1 MRIQTFS
8 IVIGTK
14 ACNASCP
21 FCISK
26 QTGFFGT
33 PIKVNWRNFA
43 IACKLAQK
51 AETTTVLLTG
61 KGEPTL
67 YPDHVTETL
76 KALQDYNFPLI
87 EIQTNGLTI
96 AEGKVTDEMLKR
108 WYDLGLTTIALSVV
122 HWDADRNKEI
132 YCPKGTHYDLAAVIA
147 KLQGIGFSVRVCA
160 MFINGFIDNP
170 EKVQT
175 MIDFCKTNKVAQLT
189 FRNITASEMTENP
202 AVTQWTKDHALAYGQ
217 LTAIVKYFQGEP
229 VPTAWEGGGVPDYA
243 KPHGTL
249 LQHLMHGMDVYD
261 VEGQNVC
268 LGNCLTRDTNQTNE
282 FRQLI
287 FFPEGSLYWD
297 WQYKG
302 ARII

>member
-1 MRIQTFS
+1 MKVQTFS

-76 KALQDYNFPLI
+76 KALQTYDFPLI
-87 EIQTNGLTI
+87 EMQTNGITI
-96 AEGKVTDEMLKR
+96 GDGTISTEQLKT
-108 WYDLGLTTIALSVV
+108 WYDLGLTTIAISVV
-122 HWDADRNKEI
+122 HWDWERNREI
-132 YCPKGTHYDLAAVIA
+132 YRPNKPEYPSLPVLISR
-147 KLQGIGFSVRVCA
+147 LREIGFSVRVCA
-160 MFINGFIDNP
+160 MFLKDYIDTP
-170 EKVQT
+170 EKVRE
-175 MIDFCKTNKVAQLT
+175 MIRFCKVNNVAQLT
-189 FRNITASEMTENP
+189 FRNITASEVTDNP
-202 AVTQWTKDHALAYGQ
+202 AVTQWTKDHAIPTLDLQ
-217 LTAIVKYFQGEP
+217 WIVNSVSGE
-229 VPTAWEGGGVPDYA
+229 
-243 KPHGTL
+243 GTL

-261 VEGQNVC
+261 VGGQNVC

-302 ARII
+302 ARIL